1 MPLFDSNNIS
11 RILEGNNMG
20 LWIVEMGNDE
30 PPRFYADKVMDE
42 LLGVEK
48 EMTPEERFQ
57 FHRSGIHPDDKE
69 IFEEYSN
76 KLAAKRTEVVYRYIH
91 PVRGE
96 MYVRCS
102 GRRDTTVIDKNVFM
116 GAHQDISDIIR
127 YEKQK
132 TAEMRLAE
140 AVSEKEAALQK
151 AKKASAAK
159 TNFLS
164 RMSHDIRTP
173 LNGLIGLI
181 EISEAHKD
189 DEELISANRK
199 KARVAAEHLL
209 SLINDVLDM
218 SKLEDESV
226 ELVRVPMDI
235 DEICKEALTICNIK
249 AKENGIILNHDNGA
263 AFIYKNVFG
272 SPVHMRQLL
281 LNILNN
287 CVKYNRPN
295 GEIKTSAKL
304 ISHDEKYVRYGFYIK
319 DTGIGMSPEFLEH
332 IFEPFTQERD
342 DARSRYQGTGLGM
355 SIVKNIVDK
364 MNGTIEVKSVQGEG
378 TEFYF
383 EIPFEI
389 NYDSTETGVE
399 QDLSELSIEDMC
411 ILLVEDNELNMEIAK
426 CILED
431 KGARVVTAT
440 DGKKGYETFERNE
453 PGTFDVI
460 LMDVMM
466 PIMDGYVATDKIRK
480 SNKPDAQTVPIIA
493 MTANAFAE
501 DVDKAKNAGMNEHL
515 SKPLQI
521 ELLLKTLIK
530 YR

>member
-1 MPLFDSNNIS
+1 
-11 RILEGNNMG
+11 
-20 LWIVEMGNDE
+20 
-30 PPRFYADKVMDE
+30 
-42 LLGVEK
+42 
-48 EMTPEERFQ
+48 
-57 FHRSGIHPDDKE
+57 
-69 IFEEYSN
+69 
-76 KLAAKRTEVVYRYIH
+76 
-91 PVRGE
+91 
-96 MYVRCS
+96 
-102 GRRDTTVIDKNVFM
+102 
-116 GAHQDISDIIR
+116 
-127 YEKQK
+127 
-132 TAEMRLAE
+132 
-140 AVSEKEAALQK
+140 
-151 AKKASAAK
+151 
-159 TNFLS
+159 
-164 RMSHDIRTP
+164 
-173 LNGLIGLI
+173 
-181 EISEAHKD
+181 
-189 DEELISANRK
+189 
-199 KARVAAEHLL
+199 
-209 SLINDVLDM
+209 
-218 SKLEDESV
+218 
-226 ELVRVPMDI
+226 
-235 DEICKEALTICNIK
+235 
-249 AKENGIILNHDNGA
+249 
-263 AFIYKNVFG
+263 
-272 SPVHMRQLL
+272 
-281 LNILNN
+281 
-287 CVKYNRPN
+287 
-295 GEIKTSAKL
+295 
-304 ISHDEKYVRYGFYIK
+304 
-319 DTGIGMSPEFLEH
+319 
-332 IFEPFTQERD
+332 
-342 DARSRYQGTGLGM
+342 M